1 MKPFFFLCA
10 AFLLCLGAAHAQS
23 NAYDHIYD
31 PTANAAEDLKKA
43 CAEAS
48 AAHKHVLVQVGGN
61 WCIWCKR
68 FYKLT
73 TEDTALSREVNAN
86 YVVYHLNYSKEQ
98 KNLPLLAQ
106 FGYPQRFGFPVLLV
120 LDAQGNRLHTQNTSL
135 LEEANGY
142 DPKKVMEMLREWSPA
157 ALNPKN
163 YANE

>member
-1 MKPFFFLCA
+1 MKPFL
-10 AFLLCLGAAHAQS
+10 LLCTALLCSLATAQAQS

-31 PTANAAEDLKKA
+31 PTANAAEDLKKVY
-43 CAEAS
+43 AEAS
-48 AAHKHVLVQVGGN
+48 AAHKNVLVQVGGN

-73 TEDTALSREVNAN
+73 TEDTTLSRTVNAN
-86 YVVYHLNYSKEQ
+86 YIVYHLNYSKEQ

-120 LDAQGNRLHTQNTSL
+120 LDAKGNRLHTQNTGL
-135 LEEANGY
+135 LEEADGY
-142 DPKKVMEMLREWSPA
+142 SSKKVLEMLKQWSPA

-163 YANE
+163 YVNE